1 MIDMLT
7 PPTTTATTNLSWVDL
22 FLAQI
27 RAGETIGQASAAA
40 GVTRSWAYICR
51 AENPAFRAAW
61 ADAVAEARHRL
72 DWRPVFLDHLRQ
84 GRTIV
89 DACARAGVT
98 HRTAYCARRQDMEFA
113 RAWDALR
120 PAEQPV

>member
-1 MIDMLT
+1 MIDMLAST
-7 PPTTTATTNLSWVDL
+7 ITDTTHLPWAEL

-27 RAGETIGQASAAA
+27 CAGETVEQASTAA
-40 GVTRSWAYICR
+40 GVTRSWAYTCR
-51 AENPAFRAAW
+51 AADPAFHAAW
-61 ADAVAEARHRL
+61 EAAVAEARQRL
-72 DWRPVFLDHLRQ
+72 DWRPVFLASLRE

-98 HRTAYCARRQDMEFA
+98 HRTAYRTRRQDAEFA